1 MSGVV
6 IASIIPLVFLGIF
19 FLVIGLVAIFRA
31 R

>member
-19 FLVIGLVAIFRA
+19 LVIGLVAIFRA